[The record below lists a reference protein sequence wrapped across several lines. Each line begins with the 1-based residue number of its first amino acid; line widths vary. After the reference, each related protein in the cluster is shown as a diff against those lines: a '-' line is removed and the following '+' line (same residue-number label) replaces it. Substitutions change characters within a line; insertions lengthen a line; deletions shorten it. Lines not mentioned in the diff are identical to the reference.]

1 MGRYEIVNRLKK
13 KEIDGNDL
21 LKMYKD
27 QVISKELYDELSQ
40 DYPSGEIVEETP
52 KKKPAA
58 ETAIENNQT
67 DQANLNTSN
76 KDLDLGSKIYSNI
89 ASTFGAILATVGL
102 FIFLLYGGVEGF
114 GLLIGFAILGVFLY
128 LSISLFG
135 RVLKGLEQNNKLLKK
150 FLKSNKKTLTISLTK
165 IFMTAKV

>member
-52 KKKPAA
+52 KEASAA

-67 DQANLNTSN
+67 DQANVNTSN
-76 KDLDLGSKIYSNI
+76 KDLDLGSKIY
-89 ASTFGAILATVGL
+89 
-102 FIFLLYGGVEGF
+102 
-114 GLLIGFAILGVFLY
+114 
-128 LSISLFG
+128 
-135 RVLKGLEQNNKLLKK
+135 
-150 FLKSNKKTLTISLTK
+150 
-165 IFMTAKV
+165 